1 MAKRKQTPAVPARD
15 LSHMV
20 EDAAR
25 AGEHVGIRGER
36 GAFRILREV
45 LNVNTGAEWIELR
58 DKEGAF
64 RAVRPNRIVKRRQ
77 PKC

>member
-1 MAKRKQTPAVPARD
+1 
-15 LSHMV
+15 MV

>member
-1 MAKRKQTPAVPARD
+1 
-15 LSHMV
+15 MV

-45 LNVNTGAEWIELR
+45 LNVNTGAEWVELIGGLSGH
-58 DKEGAF
+58 KEF
-64 RAVRPNRIVKRRQ
+64 RAVRPDRIVKRRQ
-77 PKC
+77 PK